1 MHDCRLL
8 RGVLRSSR
16 PANIPTLFTNAAAA
30 WASVRGAE
38 LPPLALY
45 GGVVLMGLCFYLYGM
60 WENDRVDARWDA
72 SRYPDR
78 PVPCGAVSVSVLRLL
93 SLVAGLS
100 GLVLN
105 MALGG
110 EFAAGAVLLI
120 VISLYN
126 MFHKLWSGSVFLM
139 GLCRGLW
146 VLAAGLVFA
155 HAAGDS
161 VLPASLLWYAF
172 GLFVFTCLIS
182 MVARREAGR
191 PRVQAAV
198 VLLLSGMC
206 LFDAV
211 WLLCLG
217 SLLWIGAVL
226 LWAGTRLLQ
235 KLACQVVLARDGIEA
250 VEHALR
256 DEFDLVFMDCQMPR
270 MDGLQATQASRT
282 AEPRGRRLPIVALT
296 ASTLESERA
305 DCLLAGMDDFL
316 GKPIDVAELRRVLG
330 TWCSPEAAMAP
341 AAMPAPAAA
350 GLSAS
355 G

>member
-8 RGVLRSSR
+8 RGVIRSSR
-16 PANIPTLFTNAAAA
+16 PANIPTLFTNAAVA
-30 WASVRGAE
+30 WAAVRGAE
-38 LPPLALY
+38 LPPAGLY
-45 GGVVLMGLCFYLYGM
+45 AGVVLMGLCFYLYGM

-155 HAAGDS
+155 HAAGEPCCGMLS
-161 VLPASLLWYAF
+161 ACLRLPA
-172 GLFVFTCLIS
+172 
-182 MVARREAGR
+182 
-191 PRVQAAV
+191 
-198 VLLLSGMC
+198 
-206 LFDAV
+206 
-211 WLLCLG
+211 
-217 SLLWIGAVL
+217 
-226 LWAGTRLLQ
+226 
-235 KLACQVVLARDGIEA
+235 
-250 VEHALR
+250 
-256 DEFDLVFMDCQMPR
+256 
-270 MDGLQATQASRT
+270 
-282 AEPRGRRLPIVALT
+282 
-296 ASTLESERA
+296 
-305 DCLLAGMDDFL
+305 
-316 GKPIDVAELRRVLG
+316 
-330 TWCSPEAAMAP
+330 
-341 AAMPAPAAA
+341 
-350 GLSAS
+350 
-355 G
+355 

>member
-8 RGVLRSSR
+8 RGVIRSSR
-16 PANIPTLFTNAAAA
+16 PANIPTLFTNAAVA
-30 WASVRGAE
+30 WAAVRGAE
-38 LPPLALY
+38 LPPAGLY
-45 GGVVLMGLCFYLYGM
+45 AGVVLMGLCFYLYGM

-155 HAAGDS
+155 HATGDP

-226 LWAGTRLLQ
+226 LWVGTRLLQ
-235 KLACQVVLARDGIEA
+235 KLGCR
-250 VEHALR
+250 
-256 DEFDLVFMDCQMPR
+256 
-270 MDGLQATQASRT
+270 AT
-282 AEPRGRRLPIVALT
+282 
-296 ASTLESERA
+296 
-305 DCLLAGMDDFL
+305 
-316 GKPIDVAELRRVLG
+316 
-330 TWCSPEAAMAP
+330 
-341 AAMPAPAAA
+341 
-350 GLSAS
+350 
-355 G
+355 